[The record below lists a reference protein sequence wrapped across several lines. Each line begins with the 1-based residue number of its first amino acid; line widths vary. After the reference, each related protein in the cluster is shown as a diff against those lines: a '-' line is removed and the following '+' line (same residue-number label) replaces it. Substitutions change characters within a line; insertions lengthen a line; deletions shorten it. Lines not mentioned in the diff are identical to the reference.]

1 MAEDWHLP
9 RIGSVQDPLRL
20 GVLISGSGS
29 GMEALLRHQMKDEC
43 RHTTT
48 VVVSDKSD
56 VAGLSKAQDMGVTAI
71 VVPLPDISDSQQRRL
86 AHEDEVNQVLADH
99 GVEVIVLSGYM
110 RILTPS
116 FVKPWAGRLL
126 NIHPSLLPKY
136 RGPSP
141 VVTAILEGENTVGV
155 TIMLLDEGMDTGP
168 ILAQSTPM
176 RLSGTER
183 GAELQRALFKEGA
196 SMLPN
201 VLNGLQEGTLTAEP
215 QDDSKASVTKLI
227 NKSDA
232 QIDWASPAE
241 YIERMIRA
249 YDSWPGTFTSWNGK
263 VLKVLD
269 AQISSASAS
278 VPAVGAGVVVVDE
291 GRVNVGTGSASIE
304 LKKVQLEGRQAI
316 AAADFVISLI
326 LPIYS
331 AL

>member
-1 MAEDWHLP
+1 MSMAEDWHLP

-126 NIHPSLLPKY
+126 NIHPSLLPAFPGAHAHRDVIAAKAVKS
-136 RGPSP
+136 GC
-141 VVTAILEGENTVGV
+141 TVHFV
-155 TIMLLDEGMDTGP
+155 DSGMDSGP
-168 ILAQSTPM
+168 ILAQEEVEVSPSDDEDSLAEKVKQKEHILYPAIIDL
-176 RLSGTER
+176 LSAGKIE
-183 GAELQRALFKEGA
+183 
-196 SMLPN
+196 
-201 VLNGLQEGTLTAEP
+201 
-215 QDDSKASVTKLI
+215 
-227 NKSDA
+227 
-232 QIDWASPAE
+232 SP
-241 YIERMIRA
+241 
-249 YDSWPGTFTSWNGK
+249 
-263 VLKVLD
+263 
-269 AQISSASAS
+269 
-278 VPAVGAGVVVVDE
+278 
-291 GRVNVGTGSASIE
+291 
-304 LKKVQLEGRQAI
+304 
-316 AAADFVISLI
+316 
-326 LPIYS
+326 
-331 AL
+331 